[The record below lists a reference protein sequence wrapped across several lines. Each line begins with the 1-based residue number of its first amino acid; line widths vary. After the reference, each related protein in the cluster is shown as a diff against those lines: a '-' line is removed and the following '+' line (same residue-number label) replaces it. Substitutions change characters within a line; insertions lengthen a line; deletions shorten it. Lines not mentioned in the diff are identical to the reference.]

1 MWFSLA
7 LVILGVVYDNFSY
20 VENIINPRLYG
31 VLLIGIGIV
40 VAVLRFVTSKDEAFE
55 MITRASPF
63 LRSLEGARLQ
73 GGPKET
79 TFNNLMF
86 VEDVTKPAEI
96 DLENPEDEKLRALS
110 EGLLNGD

>member
-40 VAVLRFVTSKDEAFE
+40 VAVLRFVT
-55 MITRASPF
+55 TVP
-63 LRSLEGARLQ
+63 LED
-73 GGPKET
+73 K
-79 TFNNLMF
+79 
-86 VEDVTKPAEI
+86 
-96 DLENPEDEKLRALS
+96 
-110 EGLLNGD
+110 